1 MREMISE
8 KLRAGCP
15 GHVARA
21 SCPQP
26 NKNHGLMLP
35 LAAATSGPSLF
46 SLEFLP
52 RLPQR
57 LVELIL
63 TNLGAP
69 EWLVSIAGYL
79 VAAGTV
85 VGVFLSAFALLSLIE
100 RKTLARI
107 QNRIGPNRAGWFGI
121 LQPVADGIKMLTKE
135 DIVPEKAEKF
145 LHLLA
150 PILIVVPA
158 ILALGVIPYG
168 REWTPVSLELGLLF
182 FFAVGSLTEISVFMA
197 GWASGSKFPML
208 GAMRAISQMV
218 SYELPLIISALGVV
232 MVSGTLSLPGIVNL
246 QGGEQGGGF
255 WHWNLFTPWGL
266 FAGVLF
272 FICSIAEANRCPF
285 DLPEGESEIVAG
297 HMTEYSGFKYALFF
311 MGEYLGLFAISA
323 LGITLFLGG
332 WQAPFPLPEWLDWFP
347 SWIWFFGKLAI
358 IIFLFLWIRGTYP
371 RVRIDQLMRFAWLCM
386 IPMALLTLPA
396 AALSHFAG
404 RGLLAWVLTIPLLM
418 VPLVII
424 SMIYHRRLAPATR
437 HYHFAE

>member
-1 MREMISE
+1 MN
-8 KLRAGCP
+8 L
-15 GHVARA
+15 
-21 SCPQP
+21 
-26 NKNHGLMLP
+26 
-35 LAAATSGPSLF
+35 LAAIPDTEPSLW
-46 SLEFLP
+46 SPECLP

-57 LVELIL
+57 LVEMVL
-63 TNLGAP
+63 TDLGAP
-69 EWLVSIAGYL
+69 EWLVSIAGFL

-135 DIVPEKAEKF
+135 DIVPAKAEKF

-150 PILIVVPA
+150 PILIVVPS

-168 REWTPVSLELGLLF
+168 REWTPVPLELGLLF
-182 FFAVGSLTEISVFMA
+182 FFAVGALTEVSVFMA

-232 MVSGTLSLPGIVNL
+232 MVSGTLSLPEIVDKQGGFHSASSRHGISSPHGASSAGIV
-246 QGGEQGGGF
+246 F
-255 WHWNLFTPWGL
+255 YI
-266 FAGVLF
+266 AA
-272 FICSIAEANRCPF
+272 IAEANRCPF

-311 MGEYLGLFAISA
+311 MGEYLGLFAISG

-332 WQAPFPLPEWLDWFP
+332 WQAPLPGLGFRAVVD
-347 SWIWFFGKLAI
+347 LVLRQTRRRHL
-358 IIFLFLWIRGTYP
+358 LFLWIRGTYP
-371 RVRIDQLMRFAWLCM
+371 ARAHR
-386 IPMALLTLPA
+386 PTHALRLAVHDSRWRCSP
-396 AALSHFAG
+396 SPPPPSGISPGAG
-404 RGLLAWVLTIPLLM
+404 CFRGLSPCRCCW
-418 VPLVII
+418 
-424 SMIYHRRLAPATR
+424 SHG
-437 HYHFAE
+437 

>member
-1 MREMISE
+1 MI
-8 KLRAGCP
+8 
-15 GHVARA
+15 
-21 SCPQP
+21 
-26 NKNHGLMLP
+26 
-35 LAAATSGPSLF
+35 LAAIQTNEPLWAF
-46 SLEFLP
+46 EWLP

-57 LVELIL
+57 LVEMLL
-63 TNLGAP
+63 GYLGAP
-69 EWLVSIAGYL
+69 EWLVNIGGYL
-79 VAAGTV
+79 AAAGTV
-85 VGVFLSAFALLSLIE
+85 VGVFLGAFALLSLIE

-135 DIVPEKAEKF
+135 DIVPAKAEKF

-182 FFAVGSLTEISVFMA
+182 FFAVGSLTELSVFMA

-218 SYELPLIISALGVV
+218 SYELPLIISALAVV
-232 MVSGTLSLPGIVNL
+232 MVTGSLSLPGIVM
-246 QGGEQGGGF
+246 QQEGGF
-255 WHWNLFTPWGL
+255 WHWNICTPWGI
-266 FAGVLF
+266 FAGLLF

-332 WQAPFPLPEWLDWFP
+332 WQAPLPVLDFVP
-347 SWIWFFGKLAI
+347 SYLWFFGKLAFV
-358 IIFLFLWIRGTYP
+358 IFMFLWIRGTYP

-396 AALSHFAG
+396 AAIWHFTG
-404 RGLLAWVLTIPLLM
+404 RGLLSWVVVLPLML
-418 VPLVII
+418 VPWVIVAAI
-424 SMIYHRRLAPATR
+424 FNRRLAPATR
-437 HYHFAE
+437 HYRYADS